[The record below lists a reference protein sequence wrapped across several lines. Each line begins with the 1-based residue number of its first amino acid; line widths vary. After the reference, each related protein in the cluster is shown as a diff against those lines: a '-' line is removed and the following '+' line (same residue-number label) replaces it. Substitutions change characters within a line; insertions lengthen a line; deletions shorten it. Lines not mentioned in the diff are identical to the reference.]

1 MTEPNTYL
9 ESVMQD
15 GQSICRWGI
24 LGTAGIA
31 PKYVNAMQ
39 HAGNAMPCSIG
50 SRTLESAEAFKAE
63 HGLERAYGSYEAVLE
78 DPEITAVY
86 IPLPTTMHREWTIR
100 CAEAGKHVLCEKP
113 VGRDMAEVESMVAA
127 CADHGVQFMDGVM
140 FMHHARLA
148 KMREHLPRLGTQV
161 DYVASVH
168 SFRPADDAFFKENIR
183 VNPETEPLG
192 CVGDLGWYNVR
203 FSLFLANYVLPTTA
217 RGVFHRMINGV
228 PTHATAELV
237 FPDGM
242 VSNFQCSFHHPTR
255 QWADVCGPEGR
266 LHVHDFVH
274 GGWEEASFE
283 VDTGMTLKP
292 MAAGVQDGPETIR
305 TDDCIQEQAM
315 IETFSSIAL
324 GERELDPFWPEVA
337 LKTQRVTDA
346 IMRSGRESGSPVEI

>member
-1 MTEPNTYL
+1 
-9 ESVMQD
+9 MQD
-15 GQSICRWGI
+15 GPSICRWGI

-31 PKYVNAMQ
+31 PKYVNAMKR
-39 HAGNAMPCSIG
+39 AEDATPFSIG
-50 SRTLESAEAFKAE
+50 SRTLESAEAFRQE
-63 HGLERAYGSYEAVLE
+63 HGLERACGSYEAVLE
-78 DPEITAVY
+78 DPEVTAVY
-86 IPLPTTMHREWTIR
+86 IPLPTTMHRDWTIR

-113 VGRDMAEVESMVAA
+113 VGRDAAEVESMIAA
-127 CADHGVQFMDGVM
+127 CSENGVQFMDGVM

-148 KMREHLPRLGTQV
+148 AMREHLPRLGPQV

-168 SFRPADDAFFKENIR
+168 SFKPANEAFFKENIR

-192 CVGDLGWYNVR
+192 CMGDLGWYNVR
-203 FSLFLANYVLPTTA
+203 FSLFLADYALPVTA

-242 VSNFQCSFHHPTR
+242 VSSFQCSFHHPTR

-274 GGWEEASFE
+274 GDWEDAAFE

-292 MAAGVQDGPETIR
+292 MAAGVQDGPEVIR
-305 TDDCIQEQAM
+305 TAGSIQEQAM
-315 IETFSSIAL
+315 VETFSRIAL
-324 GERELDPFWPEVA
+324 GKAPLDPFWPEVA
-337 LKTQRVTDA
+337 LKTQRTLDA
-346 IMRSGRESGSPVEI
+346 IMRSSESDGRAVEV

>member
-1 MTEPNTYL
+1 
-9 ESVMQD
+9 MQD
-15 GQSICRWGI
+15 GPSICRWGI

-31 PKYVNAMQ
+31 PKYVNAMKRAA
-39 HAGNAMPCSIG
+39 HASPFSIG
-50 SRTLESAEAFKAE
+50 SRTLEAAEAFRQE
-63 HGLERAYGSYEAVLE
+63 HGLERACGSYEAVLE
-78 DPEITAVY
+78 DPEVNAVY
-86 IPLPTTMHREWTIR
+86 IPLPTTMHRDWTIR

-113 VGRDMAEVESMVAA
+113 VGRDAAEVESMIAA
-127 CADHGVQFMDGVM
+127 CSEHGVQFMDGVM
-140 FMHHARLA
+140 FMHHARLSA
-148 KMREHLPRLGTQV
+148 MREHLPRVGPQV

-168 SFRPADDAFFKENIR
+168 SFKPANEAFFKENIR

-192 CVGDLGWYNVR
+192 CMGDLGWYNVR
-203 FSLFLANYVLPTTA
+203 FSLFLADYALPATA

-242 VSNFQCSFHHPTR
+242 VSSFQCSFHHPTR

-274 GGWEEASFE
+274 GDWEEAAFE

-305 TDDCIQEQAM
+305 TTGCVQEEAM
-315 IETFSSIAL
+315 VETFSRIAL
-324 GERELDPFWPEVA
+324 GEEPLDPFWPEVA
-337 LKTQRVTDA
+337 LKTQRTLDA
-346 IMRSGRESGSPVEI
+346 IMRSAETDGRAVAI